1 MVNAEYGDDFTD
13 KITLFCAAR
22 ENIESKSIKRCQAVS
37 KTSAKDDSL
46 SPDALNK
53 LWCPFDGT
61 FEIQNMETPT
71 LWLQNFQKK
80 LKNSPQM
87 HCDRTAN
94 GHGDPCDK

>member
-61 FEIQNMETPT
+61 FEHQN
-71 LWLQNFQKK
+71 L
-80 LKNSPQM
+80 SI
-87 HCDRTAN
+87 
-94 GHGDPCDK
+94 